1 MTDTPSSGQ
10 PDARAV
16 ATSLLRTVL
25 RRRQS
30 FDSALTSDSDF
41 AALHPR
47 DKAFARLITA
57 TTFRRL
63 GQIDALIAGCLD
75 NALPDEASPV
85 QDILRIGVAQL
96 AFIGTPAHAAV
107 DRTVALVRGRRI
119 ARYRALVNA
128 VLRRIS
134 REAAGLIDEHDAARL
149 NTPDWLWQAWSE
161 AHGEETCRRIAACHL
176 GEAPLDITVKGEA
189 AAWAE
194 KLNAEQLPTGSLRRV
209 AGGRIEDLAGYAD
222 GGWWIQDAAAA
233 LPARVLMAA
242 YPEGV
247 AGRCVA
253 DLCAAPGGKTAQLA
267 AGGACV
273 SAVDLSAARIA
284 LLSDNLD
291 RLGLDASLVVS
302 DAATWRPD
310 GLFDA
315 VLLDAP
321 CSGTG
326 TIRRRPDIA
335 RLKSPEDVERL
346 ALLQRRLLDA
356 ASGLVAPGGL
366 LVYAVCS
373 LQPEEGE
380 AQITAF
386 QERGAPFVRQPITS
400 TEIGG
405 LDDAVTPSG
414 DIMTLPCH
422 LSKHGGL
429 DGFYVARLRAMKA
442 DTRSRYRATED
453 RSAVMVANTNIAPPT

>member
-1 MTDTPSSGQ
+1 MTDTSTSRQ
-10 PDARAV
+10 PDTRAV

-25 RRRQS
+25 RRGQS
-30 FDSALTSDSDF
+30 LDSALTNDLGFS
-41 AALHPR
+41 ALQPR

-63 GQIDALIAGCLD
+63 GQIDSLIAGCLD
-75 NALPDEASPV
+75 NALPDKASLV

-119 ARYRALVNA
+119 AHYRALVNA

-134 REAAGLIDEHDAARL
+134 REAAGLISEHDAARL
-149 NTPDWLWQAWSE
+149 NTPDWLWQAWTR
-161 AHGEETCRRIAACHL
+161 AHGEETCRHIATCHL
-176 GEAPLDITVKGEA
+176 NEAPLAITVKGNA
-189 AAWAE
+189 AEWAE
-194 KLNAEQLPTGSLRRV
+194 KLNAEQLPTGTLRRM

-222 GGWWIQDAAAA
+222 GVWWIQDAASA

-242 YPEGV
+242 FPEGI

-267 AGGACV
+267 ASGARV
-273 SAVDLSAARIA
+273 SAVDISAARIA
-284 LLSDNLD
+284 RLENNLN
-291 RLGLDASLVVS
+291 RLGLDASLVVG

-335 RLKSPEDVERL
+335 RLKSLADIQRL
-346 ALLQRRLLDA
+346 ANLQRQLLDA
-356 ASGLVAPGGL
+356 ASGLVAPGGV

-380 AQITAF
+380 AQIQAL
-386 QERGAPFVRQPITS
+386 QERGSPFVRQPITPA
-400 TEIGG
+400 EIGG
-405 LDDAVTPSG
+405 LDDAVTPFG

-422 LSKHGGL
+422 LSKRGGL
-429 DGFYVARLRAMKA
+429 DGFYVARLRA
-442 DTRSRYRATED
+442 
-453 RSAVMVANTNIAPPT
+453 